1 MQHHIPRVCGR
12 MMNSEERTIR
22 SLFHWPNLKVDVQK
36 LVKECVICQKCK
48 SDLGGL
54 LQPQSIWEDIA
65 MDYVEGLPSSK
76 GNNTTLVMY
85 PLID

>member
-1 MQHHIPRVCGR
+1 MCN
-12 MMNSEERTIR
+12 MS
-22 SLFHWPNLKVDVQK
+22 KVQPQS
-36 LVKECVICQKCK
+36 IC
-48 SDLGGL
+48 DLGGL

-76 GNNTTLVMY
+76 GNNTMLVIY